1 VVGGQHSTSLTR
13 VSASLRFCYS
23 LAASVMNSDQRKP
36 DVFGQAMLGSFKNL
50 HHANLD
56 HRD

>member
-1 VVGGQHSTSLTR
+1 
-13 VSASLRFCYS
+13 
-23 LAASVMNSDQRKP
+23 VMNSDQRKP